1 MLHLQPSSPHFSGE
15 ASKKANCNPVH
26 SGLSSNDLKAETVY
40 ETPVFSNVA
49 LIRKVKIN
57 TMNCETTTPPSE
69 AAAVYFEV
77 TVTKYRIE

>member
-15 ASKKANCNPVH
+15 ASKKAKCNPVH
-26 SGLSSNDLKAETVY
+26 SGLSSNDLNAETIY
-40 ETPVFSNVA
+40 ETPVCSNGA
-49 LIRKVKIN
+49 LMRKVKIN
-57 TMNCETTTPPSE
+57 TMKCETTTPHSE